1 MSIKSYAD
9 VIIRPIISEKSNNV
23 RSNREYVFE
32 VDKNANKTQ
41 IKEAVE
47 KLFNVKVERVN
58 TAIVKPKPKRDL
70 RRGFLARE
78 GHTKEWKKAI
88 VKLVEGYV
96 IKELQA

>member
-1 MSIKSYAD
+1 MRKEYAD
-9 VIIRPIISEKSNNV
+9 IIIRPIISEKATNL
-23 RSNREYVFE
+23 RANREYVFE

-58 TAIVKPKPKRDL
+58 TIIVKPKPKRDL
-70 RRGFLARE
+70 RRGYSARE
-78 GHTKEWKKAI
+78 GYTKEWKKAI
-88 VKLVEGYV
+88 VKLAEGYV

>member
-1 MSIKSYAD
+1 MNLRA
-9 VIIRPIISEKSNNV
+9 E
-23 RSNREYVFE
+23 REYVFE
-32 VDKNANKTQ
+32 VDKNANKKE

-58 TAIVKPKPKRDL
+58 TLIVKPKPKRDL
-70 RRGFLARE
+70 RRGYMARE

-88 VKLVEGYV
+88 VKLAEGYT

>member
-1 MSIKSYAD
+1 MRKDYSDI
-9 VIIRPIISEKSNNV
+9 IIRPIISEKSMNL
-23 RSNREYVFE
+23 RAEREYVFE
-32 VDKNANKTQ
+32 VDKNANKKE

-58 TAIVKPKPKRDL
+58 TLIVKPKPKRDL
-70 RRGFLARE
+70 RRGYMARE

-88 VKLVEGYV
+88 VKLAEGYT